1 MPKTIDD
8 LRENILSQAKEILIN
23 DGYENLNMRKVAQN
37 VGIATGTIYN
47 YFPTKKDLLTQLM
60 MDYWEDYL
68 RVFDEIDKEQED
80 LYAKLR
86 LAYLELEK
94 FIDIICDIW
103 MRADSASSIKHTEQ
117 GEIKKKDFTERLIKR
132 LEVIIKNYY
141 EKNSKSSSVE
151 LSTYEISKFIIL
163 NFFMMAQM
171 KQFAYN
177 KFEKIIINIIN

>member
-1 MPKTIDD
+1 MPKTIDN

-37 VGIATGTIYN
+37 TGIATGTVYN

-68 RVFDEIDKEQED
+68 KIFEKIDKEQED

-94 FIDIICDIW
+94 FIGIIRDIW
-103 MRADSASSIKHTEQ
+103 MRAGTSSSIKPTQQ
-117 GEIKKKDFTERLIKR
+117 GEIGKRDFTERLIKR
-132 LEVIIKNYY
+132 LEVIIEGYY
-141 EKNSKSSSVE
+141 EINSKSFSME
-151 LSTYEISKFIIL
+151 LNAYEISKFIIL

-171 KQFAYN
+171 KQFEYD
-177 KFEKIIINIIN
+177 KFEKIIIKVIN